1 MSHMSPFVCHK
12 LWWKAARST
21 RSVEPDALWS
31 ILASP
36 IHVFARAHSRLLKE
50 KKDAGEFSMMILQQ
64 EGVTYTMKSGVAIDL
79 DAGEEEATVEED
91 PVAFPPAWIV
101 VRLGVHRPRHGPDSS
116 SSHFISSC
124 SFKN

>member
-1 MSHMSPFVCHK
+1 MFDEDH
-12 LWWKAARST
+12 AGN
-21 RSVEPDALWS
+21 
-31 ILASP
+31 
-36 IHVFARAHSRLLKE
+36 KE
-50 KKDAGEFSMMILQQ
+50 EG
-64 EGVTYTMKSGVAIDL
+64 GVTTYAMKSGVAIDL
-79 DAGEEEATVEED
+79 DAGEEEAAVEED